1 MQQLL
6 LVTSD
11 KLSKLWKTTFFNMK
25 KTSLQPLQQPNKP
38 KSTTQTQNEIKKS
51 NTFRTCANKTPTTT
65 KTKNNKNKGQQ
76 GQKSSPFSQI
86 KLFF

>member
-1 MQQLL
+1 
-6 LVTSD
+6 
-11 KLSKLWKTTFFNMK
+11 MK